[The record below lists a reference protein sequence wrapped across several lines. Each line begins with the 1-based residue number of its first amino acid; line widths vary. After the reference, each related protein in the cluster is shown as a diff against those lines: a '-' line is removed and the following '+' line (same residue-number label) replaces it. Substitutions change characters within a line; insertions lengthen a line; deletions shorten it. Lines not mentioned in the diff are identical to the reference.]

1 MSNLLTV
8 PYNWQKSLALVIGRF
23 QNGKQ
28 EFSKVK
34 DTTSE
39 IITPRL

>member
-8 PYNWQKSLALVIGRF
+8 PYNWQKSLRLVLGRF

-28 EFSKVK
+28 KFPKVK
-34 DTTSE
+34 DTTPE
-39 IITPRL
+39 IIPRL